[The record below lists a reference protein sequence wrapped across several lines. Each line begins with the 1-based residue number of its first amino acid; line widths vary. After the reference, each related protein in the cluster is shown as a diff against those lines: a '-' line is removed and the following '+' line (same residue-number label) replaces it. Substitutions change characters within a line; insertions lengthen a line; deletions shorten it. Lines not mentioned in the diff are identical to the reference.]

1 MRFPS
6 VVFNLNLSTHEI
18 GLFAYLYLLKNRE
31 YKVCITYSQLSK
43 RLKVSTTLLVKSLK
57 NLEKKGLL
65 SVVKRY
71 FRYKDTFSHRNC
83 YHLISPISNDPDLP
97 VKEVLSLDLSLQ
109 EKGLLLFLTY
119 LSGEEGDTFMTRN
132 EILSRLKPKPL
143 KAFHSLVNKGYIE
156 VSRTGVRLSKK
167 L

>member
-1 MRFPS
+1 MKFPS
-6 VVFNLNLSTHEI
+6 VVFSLNLSAHEI

-31 YKVCITYSQLSK
+31 YKVCITYSDLSK

-83 YHLISPISNDPDLP
+83 YYLISPISDDPDLP
-97 VKEVLSLDLSLQ
+97 VKEALSLDLPLQ

-132 EILSRLKPKPL
+132 EILSRLSPRPS
-143 KAFHSLVNKGYIE
+143 KALRSLIDKGYIE
-156 VSRTGVRLSKK
+156 VSRTGVRVVINV
-167 L
+167 

>member
-1 MRFPS
+1 MKFPS
-6 VVFNLNLSTHEI
+6 VVFNLGLSAHEI

-43 RLKVSTTLLVKSLK
+43 RLKVSNTLLVKSLK

-71 FRYKDTFSHRNC
+71 FRYRDTFSHRNC
-83 YHLISPISNDPDLP
+83 YHLISPISEDPDLP
-97 VKEVLSLDLSLQ
+97 LKEVLSLPLSLQ

-132 EILSRLKPKPL
+132 EILSRLSPKPSKAL
-143 KAFHSLVNKGYIE
+143 KSLIDKGYIE
-156 VSRTGVRLSKK
+156 VSRTGIKVITNV
-167 L
+167 

>member
-1 MRFPS
+1 MKFPS
-6 VVFNLNLSTHEI
+6 VVFNLNLSAHEI

-83 YHLISPISNDPDLP
+83 YHLISPISDDPDLP

-132 EILSRLKPKPL
+132 EILSRLSPKPS
-143 KAFHSLVNKGYIE
+143 KALRYLIDKGYIE
-156 VSRTGVRLSKK
+156 VSRIGVRVVMRT
-167 L
+167 